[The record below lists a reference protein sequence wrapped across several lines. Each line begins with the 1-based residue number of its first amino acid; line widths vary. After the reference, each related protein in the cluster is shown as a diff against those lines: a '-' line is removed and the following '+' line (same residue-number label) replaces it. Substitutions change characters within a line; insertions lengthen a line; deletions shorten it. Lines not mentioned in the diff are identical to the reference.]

1 MPPLR
6 GWCVLARRFARALRA
21 GERRRDGLLRKSR
34 RRRGTISGR
43 RGRSDGGRPGLL
55 TSKRDPSSRKTLLWM
70 TAKNR
75 WMLGRWARRS
85 GSSADPSA
93 RKTLPLDDGQ
103 MRVAGMVDRAEWIRV
118 CSQGVESLRQL
129 PPFIPFQTVVEL
141 QHGIPFCRAQ
151 HRIRARINLPEGGFR
166 GLGIRGR
173 WAWRLLVPPAKF
185 RQKLMLRRGGC
196 GGRGVPGRRARR

>member
-1 MPPLR
+1 
-6 GWCVLARRFARALRA
+6 VLARRFARALRA

-103 MRVAGMVDRAEWIRV
+103 KRFDAWTVGLGEAVRPRILRREKRFLWMTAKCGWPAWSIALNGFASVRKALNLFVNSLPSFPSKPSLNSNMEFP
-118 CSQGVESLRQL
+118 SVEHS
-129 PPFIPFQTVVEL
+129 TEY
-141 QHGIPFCRAQ
+141 A
-151 HRIRARINLPEGGFR
+151 R
-166 GLGIRGR
+166 GLIC
-173 WAWRLLVPPAKF
+173 
-185 RQKLMLRRGGC
+185 LRADFGVWGFGGD
-196 GGRGVPGRRARR
+196 GRGAF